1 MKQGLLLCN
10 PSYNAPSLPSLH
22 FPISTAKRTTVIS
35 VSLDSADTRQLT
47 ARERRQLRNE
57 RRESKATTNWREEVE
72 ERLLKKPK
80 KRYASW
86 TEELNLDNLA
96 LLGPQWWVVRVSR
109 VSGQESAER
118 LARSLA
124 RNFPDIDFK
133 VYVPSVQVKRKL
145 KNGSISVKPKP
156 LFPGCVFLRCV
167 LNKETH
173 DFIRECDGIGGFV
186 GSKVGN
192 TKRQI
197 NKPRPVSVDDIEAI
211 FKQSKEEQE
220 KADKAF
226 EEEQQKEETI
236 NPEKLIIY
244 PHLDSK
250 DVTISVVDSK
260 PKRRSRKASNL
271 LQMVHQQQSM
281 ISSLNQVQPSELYLG
296 LLQSSRAALKSW
308 IAKMES
314 VPCATSAMVPGS
326 VCTACQVDFLL
337 PTHIAAQLHPE
348 EKVLFLATMLP
359 VCQEHCTNN
368 ASSTRSAD
376 YVMNSRFSVTPEQY
390 HWLRNLGWDV
400 ECLDVT
406 LRLGTHFQR
415 EGTE

>member
-35 VSLDSADTRQLT
+35 VSLDSADTRPLT

-167 LNKETH
+167 LNKEIH

-260 PKRRSRKASNL
+260 PKRRSRKASKPTADGASTAKHDKL
-271 LQMVHQQQSM
+271 L
-281 ISSLNQVQPSELYLG
+281 
-296 LLQSSRAALKSW
+296 K
-308 IAKMES
+308 
-314 VPCATSAMVPGS
+314 PGS
-326 VCTACQVDFLL
+326 TVRVVSGTFTEFSGSLKKLDRKNGKATVGFTLFGKETLVD
-337 PTHIAAQLHPE
+337 
-348 EKVLFLATMLP
+348 
-359 VCQEHCTNN
+359 
-368 ASSTRSAD
+368 
-376 YVMNSRFSVTPEQY
+376 
-390 HWLRNLGWDV
+390 
-400 ECLDVT
+400 LDVNEIVAET
-406 LRLGTHFQR
+406 K
-415 EGTE
+415 